1 MFNFE
6 DELILEPG
14 VSWLIWIQLLVII
27 LIFAL
32 YCLTVFA
39 VDFSK
44 SSTEINSSAAVASSS
59 TSRFVCDAARKG
71 KNLPNQN
78 FRIDSNR
85 PRKTQVSKDQSIR
98 GEITSSTSRRV
109 TQVVEGAVVGGD
121 GSQET
126 KVDLHPCSY
135 FRLAK
140 SAFLRCLGLD
150 SSTEISVSDE
160 IQRQE
165 SRKSQ

>member
-44 SSTEINSSAAVASSS
+44 SSTESNSSAAVASSS

-85 PRKTQVSKDQSIR
+85 PRKTQVWRFSACVRIFVFVAGYSWKFR
-98 GEITSSTSRRV
+98 NFSSAESG
-109 TQVVEGAVVGGD
+109 QM
-121 GSQET
+121 
-126 KVDLHPCSY
+126 CCY
-135 FRLAK
+135 FTLF
-140 SAFLRCLGLD
+140 SNFGFLD
-150 SSTEISVSDE
+150 STIAS
-160 IQRQE
+160 E
-165 SRKSQ
+165 SILWFFPLD